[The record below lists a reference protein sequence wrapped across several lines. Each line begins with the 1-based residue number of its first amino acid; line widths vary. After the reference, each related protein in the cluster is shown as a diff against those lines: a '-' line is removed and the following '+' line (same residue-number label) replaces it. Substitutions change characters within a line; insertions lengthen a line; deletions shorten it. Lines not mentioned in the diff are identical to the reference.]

1 MGFSFAKVF
10 RLMSRGVIKQRAE
23 VAVPGQPLPARV
35 HGCPV
40 KRFSSP
46 NRPSPSPAAPHPPAP
61 LGARVRAPVGGR
73 ILDAPGVPPSP
84 RSRGEGGGEGALL
97 HTAPPNSPPTP

>member
-46 NRPSPSPAAPHPPAP
+46 NRPSPSPAAPHPPAT
-61 LGARVRAPVGGR
+61 R
-73 ILDAPGVPPSP
+73 VPPSP
-84 RSRGEGGGEGALL
+84 RSRGEGWGEGQLL
-97 HTAPPNSPPTP
+97 HMRLTLLTLDRWPDFPTTEFHEP